1 MNKREIIYG
10 INPVCEALRSGKRR
24 CHVVYIAEGKK
35 DSSLKELTT
44 EIKRSGVQLKN
55 RKRHEID
62 LMTEVKKHQ
71 GVAAEVESF
80 PYLSAGELLE
90 LAAKN
95 EKGGLIL
102 ILDGITDPQNLG
114 SIIRT
119 AHLMGV
125 DGVMIPHDKSAEI
138 TPSTVK
144 ASAGATEYMPV
155 AKITNVVREMNNLK
169 ERGYWIGGASG
180 DGGEELYH
188 HDYKEE
194 NTVIVL
200 GSEGSG
206 MRRLV
211 REKCDYL
218 ISIPMTGKID
228 SYNASVAAAIIIS
241 EISRQRRK

>member
-1 MNKREIIYG
+1 MSKREIIYG

-24 CHVVYIAEGKK
+24 CHVVHIAEGKR
-35 DSSLKELTT
+35 DVSLKDLLE
-44 EIKRSGVQLKN
+44 EIEKTGVQLSYQ
-55 RKRHEID
+55 KRHEID
-62 LMTEVKKHQ
+62 SLVEGRKHQ
-71 GVAAEVESF
+71 GVAAEFESF
-80 PYLSAGELLE
+80 PYVAAREILDIAAGNKSG
-90 LAAKN
+90 A
-95 EKGGLIL
+95 LIL

-125 DGVMIPHDKSAEI
+125 DGVMIPQDKSAEI
-138 TPSTVK
+138 TPTVVK

-155 AKITNVVREMNNLK
+155 AKITNVVREMEHIKKL
-169 ERGYWIGGASG
+169 GYWIGGASG
-180 DGGEELYH
+180 GEGESLYLH
-188 HDYKEE
+188 EFKGE
-194 NTVIVL
+194 NTVVVL

-218 ISIPMTGKID
+218 ISIPMVGKID